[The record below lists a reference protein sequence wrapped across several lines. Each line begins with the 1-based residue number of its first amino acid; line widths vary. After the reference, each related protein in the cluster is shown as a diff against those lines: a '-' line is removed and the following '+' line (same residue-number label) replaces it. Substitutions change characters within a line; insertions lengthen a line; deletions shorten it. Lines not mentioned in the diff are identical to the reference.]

1 MVCSFDEFVNEE
13 LNIQSIDGGLCK
25 FEDRWF
31 YYDPDDDII
40 YGSDTCPN
48 DVADGFAF
56 NPVKGIVVVSD
67 SDDFI
72 YGNDSLCLISY
83 NMDSGEV
90 RVFTDESL
98 VDWFDDNGIVLN
110 GDEPDAE
117 EIYEIYSVF
126 NRNQEDGMKY
136 ILIRGNLM
144 IASTFDVIEEN

>member
-1 MVCSFDEFVNEE
+1 
-13 LNIQSIDGGLCK
+13 
-25 FEDRWF
+25 
-31 YYDPDDDII
+31 
-40 YGSDTCPN
+40 
-48 DVADGFAF
+48 
-56 NPVKGIVVVSD
+56 
-67 SDDFI
+67 
-72 YGNDSLCLISY
+72 
-83 NMDSGEV
+83 MDSGEV